1 MENYLY
7 LVPVAAVLALL
18 FAAYLAAKVS
28 KQEPPTDTKKEIAAA
43 IAEGA
48 RAILKAENKKFQY
61 LNNCWSTMSGLHQ
74 SLISVFSEYILRN
87 EKDIQDLI
95 TLINDVP
102 RYTNDV
108 LEYTKNLCTHETA
121 RI

>member
-1 MENYLY
+1 
-7 LVPVAAVLALL
+7 
-18 FAAYLAAKVS
+18 
-28 KQEPPTDTKKEIAAA
+28 
-43 IAEGA
+43 
-48 RAILKAENKKFQY
+48 
-61 LNNCWSTMSGLHQ
+61 MSGLHQ

-108 LEYTKNLCTHETA
+108 LEYTKNRQIKILYSLTMILLHK
-121 RI
+121 IFKM